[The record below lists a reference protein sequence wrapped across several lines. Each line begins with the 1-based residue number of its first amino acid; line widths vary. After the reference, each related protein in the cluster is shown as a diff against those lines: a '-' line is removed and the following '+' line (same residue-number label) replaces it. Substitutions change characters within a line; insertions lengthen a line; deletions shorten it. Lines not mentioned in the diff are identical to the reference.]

1 MDSDSSDI
9 SESDQHVIA
18 SHSCEECD
26 DLMQQLLKPEI
37 ILHDELGQ
45 THAKPINVGWLDSI
59 MAVTQCSLC
68 RLITRIYEQVQRN
81 DISRN
86 KRIYCEM
93 GGGPVKID
101 NAGNRCDWCVSLDFF
116 VPEPDSDAGDC
127 SDDLWTPSFRLLA
140 DDVVRLHVE
149 SDVTRLAR
157 LHENPYID
165 RTFLRSCYET
175 CIQSHG
181 SACHDPIRE
190 TPDRKQFPLIDPR
203 PLPLQFRV
211 IDVEESRVKLAPV
224 NCSFAILSYVWGK
237 PDFLTLNEDTR
248 EELGNKNSLRS
259 QGVPKTIA
267 HAMEVAR
274 ILSIRYLWVDAL
286 CILQTDKDDKASQ
299 IQQMDNIYSK
309 AILTI
314 VAASKAAH
322 ANEGLWATPGQT
334 RHFTQAVEEIQGLR
348 FIGTAPSLN
357 GLIRNSLWH
366 QRAWTY
372 QESIL
377 SKRFFIFTEYQVYY
391 SCEIA
396 NFAQDCIQ
404 LSTADG
410 HRQEAYS
417 FNFKDDDTYFQ
428 LHPFSDFPYTFHSLV
443 RDYSVR
449 QLSHESDGLNAISG
463 VLRHFGHGI
472 RESFLCGLP
481 VSTLFEYGMLWYFN
495 TTARRRKPT
504 ASGSLFP
511 SWSWVGWVG
520 GVDWDYH
527 IEDKYHMDARIITEW
542 SLEHDSGIL
551 HSTDLKFP
559 SAGVGAGLTLEPEQS
574 LHENKSLNT
583 IQSGVLIF
591 DTKLAKFSVA
601 ETYWNRSTPLDDEK
615 YPEKGLYR
623 IMYGDTWIGSVHLEA
638 STVAE
643 LSIHNGTTQD
653 FIALS
658 KSGGRIVPFM
668 IDEYPYNW
676 DEPNQ
681 VYYYSESL
689 AAEDEVD
696 IYNVMMVIWDKGVA
710 YRRGI
715 GQIHKKSF
723 EEAEWSMKTIR
734 LG

>member
-1 MDSDSSDI
+1 
-9 SESDQHVIA
+9 
-18 SHSCEECD
+18 
-26 DLMQQLLKPEI
+26 
-37 ILHDELGQ
+37 
-45 THAKPINVGWLDSI
+45 
-59 MAVTQCSLC
+59 
-68 RLITRIYEQVQRN
+68 
-81 DISRN
+81 
-86 KRIYCEM
+86 M
-93 GGGPVKID
+93 GGGPLKID
-101 NAGNRCDWCVSLDFF
+101 SAGNRCDWCVSLDFF
-116 VPEPDSDAGDC
+116 IPEPDSEAGEC
-127 SDDLWTPSFRLLA
+127 TDDLWTPSFRLLA

-149 SDVTRLAR
+149 SDVTRLGR

-165 RTFLRSCYET
+165 RKFLRSCYET

-190 TPDRKQFPLIDPR
+190 TPDHKQFPLIDPR

-224 NCSFAILSYVWGK
+224 NCSFAVLSYVWGA
-237 PDFLTLNEDTR
+237 PEFLTLNKDNR
-248 EELGNKNSLRS
+248 EELEVKNGLSS
-259 QGVPKTIA
+259 QCVPKTIA

-286 CILQTDKDDKASQ
+286 CILQNDEKDKASQ

-314 VAASKAAH
+314 VAASRTAH
-322 ANEGLWATPGQT
+322 ADEGLWPTPGQS
-334 RHFTQAVEEIQGLR
+334 RHFTQVVEEVQGLR
-348 FIGTAPSLN
+348 FIGTAPALN
-357 GLIRNSLWH
+357 ELIRESSWH
-366 QRAWTY
+366 RRAWTY

-391 SCEIA
+391 SCEMA

-404 LSTADG
+404 LSTPDG
-410 HRQEAYS
+410 NRQEAHS
-417 FNFKDDDTYFQ
+417 LNFKDGDAYFQ
-428 LHPFSDFPYTFHSLV
+428 LHPLAEFPYSFHNMV
-443 RDYSVR
+443 RDYTAR
-449 QLSHESDGLNAISG
+449 HLSHESDGLNAISG
-463 VLRHFGHGI
+463 VLTHFGHGVH
-472 RESFLCGLP
+472 EDFLCGLP

-504 ASGSLFP
+504 SSGALFP

-520 GVDWDYH
+520 GVDWDYQVKEEH
-527 IEDKYHMDARIITEW
+527 RMDARIIAEW
-542 SLEHDSGIL
+542 SLEYDGGIL
-551 HSTDLKFP
+551 HSKDLKLP
-559 SAGVGAGLTLEPEQS
+559 SAGAGVGSIFEAEQNN
-574 LHENKSLNT
+574 HENKSMSV
-583 IQSGVLIF
+583 IQTGFLIF

-601 ETYWNRSTPLDDEK
+601 ETYWNRSTPLDDAK

-623 IMYGDTWIGSVHLEA
+623 IMHGDTWIGSVHLEA
-638 STVAE
+638 SAVAE

-658 KSGGRIVPFM
+658 KSGGGVVPFM

-676 DEPNQ
+676 DDPNQ
-681 VYYYSESL
+681 VYYYSETL
-689 AAEDEVD
+689 TAEDEVD
-696 IYNVMMVIWDKGVA
+696 IYNVMMIIWEKGVA

-715 GQIHKKSF
+715 GQVHKKSF